1 MSAQAAI
8 LTFCLAF
15 LTATAGEKAPE
26 PSGDI
31 VEIEMRVPMGMNEND
46 FRPYIDL
53 KPGMPFSRDAVDND
67 LKRLKLTEKFKDV
80 QAQVLEVSMPDGKK
94 GVKVVFVLVSK
105 TLIREIRME
114 GNHAL
119 GKGDILSAMDLME
132 GIEFRGSRD
141 ELDSWSRAI
150 KDAYKDEGFPR
161 AEASFKAEK
170 IETGIR
176 LIISISENYP
186 IRVATIDFQGDP
198 FYDVDLLRDSIPLKA
213 GKTLR
218 RPLIDDSVQ
227 ALKKIYRDAGF
238 WGATVESPSVTM
250 MESEMDARL
259 VFTANAGERYH
270 VSFKGN
276 KHFKALEKFIDI
288 EGGVSIDY
296 WAEQIEGYYK
306 ANGFPYVR
314 VNPSMS
320 EKGRDKEVLF
330 SVEEGDMIRLE
341 EISFQGNR
349 SVSSKEL
356 LDQMATRTWSVLGI
370 FSDFFSRERVN
381 GIYTEER
388 LRDDLKAVLSLYQR
402 KGFLSAKIEDVRL
415 DVNKENKRM
424 AITVFIDEGDR
435 TMLEAVELK
444 GVQSVPEDELRKI
457 IPLKS
462 GTPLDLFAV
471 DQGNITILKYY
482 RAKGYFFAKTSADVE
497 FEKNGNARVAYSII
511 EGPRLTVGKIIVQG
525 TDKTKDYVVRREVT
539 VKPGDPYTQDALMES
554 RQRLTRLGYFD
565 RVSISPVERGSIRDI
580 LVSIK
585 EGNTAHVSVGAGY
598 GNVDGI
604 RGFIEFAENNIT
616 GRGRAAAIRM
626 EGAEDIVRYSKG
638 GETFTE
644 SVNEEKVT
652 LGYRE
657 PYFFRSK
664 IRARAD
670 LIHQYQNRRFVHF
683 SIRKNSALW
692 GFEHDLSRHLKGIL
706 LHEFSIR
713 KLMGEYPKGETELLQ
728 LGIVTLAAI
737 HDIRDDPFNPRRG
750 HIWSLQ
756 VDDADT
762 FMASKESFIK
772 AIAKWGYYNPIFDS
786 VIGSV
791 VMRAGYGL
799 PYGESTSIPIDRR
812 FFTGGANSIRG
823 FVEDT
828 VGPKDPETGNP
839 VGGNMLLNLTLEA
852 RAPLWGFLGLA
863 LFTDWGNVWED
874 PAHFELNRFA
884 DVRESAGLGL
894 RYLTPIG
901 PLRIDLGF
909 KLDRKG
915 DEHLLGFHFFIGNV
929 F

>member
-1 MSAQAAI
+1 
-8 LTFCLAF
+8 
-15 LTATAGEKAPE
+15 
-26 PSGDI
+26 
-31 VEIEMRVPMGMNEND
+31 MGMNEKD

-53 KPGMPFSRDAVDND
+53 KPGVPFSRDAVDND
-67 LKRLKLTEKFKDV
+67 IKRLKLTEKFKDV
-80 QAQVLEVSMPDGKK
+80 QAQVSEVSMPDGRT

-105 TLIREIRME
+105 TLIREINME

-119 GKGDILSAMDLME
+119 GKGDILSAMDLRE
-132 GIEFRGSRD
+132 GTEFRGTRD

-150 KDAYKDEGFPR
+150 KESYKDEGFPH
-161 AEASFKAEK
+161 AEASFKGEK
-170 IETGIR
+170 IVNGIR

-186 IRVATIDFQGDP
+186 KRVATIDFQGDP
-198 FYDVDLLRDSIPLKA
+198 FYDVNLLRNSIPLKV
-213 GKTLR
+213 GHILR
-218 RPLIDDSVQ
+218 RPLLDESVQ
-227 ALKKIYRDAGF
+227 ALKNLYREDGF
-238 WGATVESPSVTM
+238 WGAFVETPFVTIL
-250 MESEMDARL
+250 ESEMDARL
-259 VFTANAGERYH
+259 VFPVKAGERYH

-276 KHFKALEKFIDI
+276 KQFKEGKLKKFIDI

-296 WAEQIEGYYK
+296 WAEQIEGYYR

-314 VNPSMS
+314 ANPSVS
-320 EKGRDKEVLF
+320 EKGREKEVLF
-330 SVEEGDMIRLE
+330 SIDEGDMIRLE
-341 EISFQGNR
+341 EISFQGNK
-349 SVSSKEL
+349 SLSSKEL
-356 LDQMATRTWSVLGI
+356 IDQMATRPWSFWGAI
-370 FSDFFSRERVN
+370 SDLLSKERVN

-402 KGFLSAKIEDVRL
+402 KGFLGAKIEDVRL
-415 DVNKENKRM
+415 DIKKEKKTM
-424 AITVFIDEGDR
+424 AIVVFIDEGEQ

-444 GVQSVPEDELRKI
+444 GVQSMPEEELRKI
-457 IPLKS
+457 ILLKP
-462 GTPLDLFAV
+462 GAPLDLFAV
-471 DQGNITILKYY
+471 DQGNLKILRYY
-482 RAKGYFFAKTSADVE
+482 RAKGFLFAKTSADVE
-497 FEKNGNARVAYSII
+497 FEKNGNARVAYSIN

-539 VKPGDPYTQDALMES
+539 MRPGDPYTQDALMES

-565 RVSISPVERGSIRDI
+565 RVSVSPVERDSIRDI

-585 EGNTAHVSVGAGY
+585 EGNTAHISVGAGY
-598 GNVDGI
+598 GNIDGI

-616 GRGRAAAIRM
+616 GRGRAAAIRL
-626 EGAEDIVRYSKG
+626 EGAEDIVRYAKG
-638 GETFTE
+638 GYTFSE
-644 SVNEEKVT
+644 SLNEEKVT

-670 LIHQYQNRRFVHF
+670 LIHQYQNRRFIKF
-683 SIRKNSALW
+683 SIRRNSALW
-692 GFEHDLSRHLKGIL
+692 GFEHDLSRHLKGII
-706 LHEFSIR
+706 LHEFEIR
-713 KLMGEYPKGETELLQ
+713 KLGGEYPEGEKELLQ
-728 LGIVTLAAI
+728 LGIVTIATI

-750 HIWSLQ
+750 HIWSIQ
-756 VDDADT
+756 AEDADI
-762 FMASKESFIK
+762 FAGSKESFIK

-786 VIGSV
+786 VIGAV
-791 VMRAGYGL
+791 VMRAGYGF
-799 PYGESTSIPIDRR
+799 PYRESKLIPIDRR

-839 VGGNMLLNLTLEA
+839 IGGNILLNLTLEA

-874 PAHFELNRFA
+874 PAHFELDRFS